1 MSPKVL
7 QIAVPL
13 VLIFHGIGHIMGVL
27 TAAKVFSTETW
38 HSRSWLLTGPLG
50 DPTARMIAL
59 VLWVITVIG
68 FIAAGAGAFGWSVT
82 AGSWRTITV
91 VMAVVSL
98 IALALYWNA
107 FASLFPNKIGS
118 IVVNITALVGI
129 LAMNWPSTAIIP

>member
-1 MSPKVL
+1 MSPKAL
-7 QIAVPL
+7 QIAIPL
-13 VLIFHGIGHIMGVL
+13 VLILHGVGHIMGIL

-59 VLWVITVIG
+59 VLWAVTVIG

-98 IALALYWNA
+98 VALALYWNA

-118 IVVNITALVGI
+118 IAVNITALVGI
-129 LAMNWPSTAIIP
+129 LAMNWPSTDIIP